1 MFRLPLGGFLAFMK
15 APTRGLPVEVG
26 WWMIAISFM
35 ILAMSGVLAAVIW
48 GSISFGLGLV
58 LLLRWFNIT
67 LFLRSRPGFLTGFLA
82 SKTGLYSSGI
92 TVGVPL

>member
-1 MFRLPLGGFLAFMK
+1 MK

-48 GSISFGLGLV
+48 VSIIFRLGLA
-58 LLLRWFNIT
+58 LLLRVLNIT
-67 LFLRSRPGFLTGFLA
+67 LVLRSRPGFLMGFLA
-82 SKTGLYSSGI
+82 SKIGLYSNGI
-92 TVGVPL
+92 TVGVPV